1 MIVMDS
7 KIVKKWVEQGLSPS
21 KDFEFFT
28 RRENII
34 VGKLR
39 DQPAK
44 VEYICPF
51 CGFYEIKNIEM
62 EKGKKKFK
70 RPKFKCSKCG
80 KTILVPDLKKK

>member
-1 MIVMDS
+1 MES
-7 KIVKKWVEQGLSPS
+7 KLVKKWVEQGLRPS

-28 RRENII
+28 RRENFV
-34 VGKLR
+34 VGKLI
-39 DQPAK
+39 DQPAE

-51 CGFYEIKNIEM
+51 CGFHEIKTIEM